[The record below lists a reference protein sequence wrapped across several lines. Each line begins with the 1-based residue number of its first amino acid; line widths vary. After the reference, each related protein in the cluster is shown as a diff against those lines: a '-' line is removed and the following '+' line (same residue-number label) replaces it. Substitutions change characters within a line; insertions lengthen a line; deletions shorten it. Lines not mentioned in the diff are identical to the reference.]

1 MFSGSGGGGV
11 DVDEIL
17 LTTFYGLYSRDISN
31 LSCLPV
37 NVAGRRV
44 EDGVGFRGYVSMTS
58 SS

>member
-17 LTTFYGLYSRDISN
+17 LTTFYGLYSRDISH

-44 EDGVGFRGYVSMTS
+44 SVEDGVGF
-58 SS
+58 